1 MRNLIFAIL
10 ASWVVSC
17 THVNCE
23 CSPTDLVISTGA
35 SRVEAMTLS
44 GPACQSAEIDST
56 IVSSPGSSSA
66 KQYNEFMP
74 GAGDYVVKPSASG
87 ECTITITLADASVI
101 ERTVEFRYSNGDSNQ
116 CCVGYFTTDS
126 YWYLGDS
133 TADSG
138 SN

>member
-1 MRNLIFAIL
+1 
-10 ASWVVSC
+10 
-17 THVNCE
+17 
-23 CSPTDLVISTGA
+23 
-35 SRVEAMTLS
+35 MTLS

-66 KQYNEFMP
+66 KQYNRFMP
-74 GAGDYVVKPSASG
+74 GAWDYVVKPSAPG
-87 ECTITITLADASVI
+87 ECTIAVTLADTSVM
-101 ERTVEFRYSNGDSNQ
+101 EHTVEFTYSNGDSNH
-116 CCVGYFTTDS
+116 CCVGYFTTNS